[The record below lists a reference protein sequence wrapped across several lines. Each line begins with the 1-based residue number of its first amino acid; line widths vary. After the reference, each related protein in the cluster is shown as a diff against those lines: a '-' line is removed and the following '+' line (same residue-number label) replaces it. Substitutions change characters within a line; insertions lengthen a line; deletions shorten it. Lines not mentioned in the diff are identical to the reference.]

1 MQEKSVLT
9 GHLSELKQK
18 IENGLE
24 ELKSSKEL
32 YEFKSEY
39 LEGKKSK
46 ISGLMKEMKNI
57 APEERA
63 NYGKSVNE
71 LKEWALG
78 RFQKVEEEM
87 KERELQKKYES
98 EKIDL
103 TLPAEE
109 TAIGNLHPVTLIRKQ
124 LIDIFA
130 GMGFEVYEGREIE
143 TDYYNFTA
151 LNTPQDHPARD
162 MQDTYYLTNGQ
173 LLKSQTSAAQNAIL
187 RKYRD
192 SLVNNGTPIKAIFPG
207 RCFRNEAT
215 DACHENTFFQMEG
228 MMVGKD
234 ISISNLIYFMKTMLS
249 EVFQK
254 DIKVRLRPGFFPF
267 VEPGFEL
274 DISCL
279 ICGGE
284 GCPSCKHS
292 GWLELCPC
300 GMIHPEV
307 LRMGGIDPDE
317 YTGFA
322 FGLGLTRLVMM
333 KYGIKDIRDLNGGSL
348 KAMSQFTDDE

>member
-1 MQEKSVLT
+1 MDNKILELKEKFV
-9 GHLSELKQK
+9 SELEKIDNLAD
-18 IENGLE
+18 IENIRVSYLGKKGSVTDL
-24 ELKSSKEL
+24 LKGMKEL
-32 YEFKSEY
+32 S
-39 LEGKKSK
+39 
-46 ISGLMKEMKNI
+46 ND
-57 APEERA
+57 ERKVF
-63 NYGKSVNE
+63 GQKVNE
-71 LKEWALG
+71 LKGL
-78 RFQKVEEEM
+78 VN
-87 KERELQKKYES
+87 
-98 EKIDL
+98 EKITEKTQELKEKEIQKEIELMPEFDL
-103 TLPAEE
+103 SMPPVMDRGSYHPITLVQRECE
-109 TAIGNLHPVTLIRKQ
+109 R
-124 LIDIFA
+124 IFKS
-130 GMGFEVYEGREIE
+130 MGFTVEDYSEIV
-143 TDYYNFTA
+143 TDYECFES
-151 LNTPQDHPARD
+151 LNIPKHHPARD
-162 MQDTYYLTNGQ
+162 MQDTYYLANGQ
-173 LLKSQTSAAQNAIL
+173 LLKSQTSAAQNAIYK
-187 RKYRD
+187 KYRD
-192 SLVNNGTPIKAIFPG
+192 ALVNDGVPIKAIFPG

-228 MMVGKD
+228 VMVDKN

-307 LRMGGIDPDE
+307 LKAGGIDPDE

-333 KYGIKDIRDLNGGSL
+333 KYGIKDIRDLNSGSL
-348 KAMSQFTDDE
+348 KTLSQFTDDEN

>member
-1 MQEKSVLT
+1 MNETL
-9 GHLSELKQK
+9 QK
-18 IENGLE
+18 IRQETLE
-24 ELKSSKEL
+24 RLKAAKDESEIESLSVSVFGKSGSLTEILKSMGKLSK
-32 YEFKSEY
+32 
-39 LEGKKSK
+39 
-46 ISGLMKEMKNI
+46 
-57 APEERA
+57 EERA
-63 NYGKSVNE
+63 SVGQSVNAVKKE
-71 LKEWALG
+71 LEKELNERKAEIAARMQEL
-78 RFQKVEEEM
+78 RF
-87 KERELQKKYES
+87 EREAIDVTEPG
-98 EKIDL
+98 KIAQ
-103 TLPAEE
+103 PE
-109 TAIGNLHPVTLIRKQ
+109 GHLHPMTQTYRAIRDA
-124 LIDIFA
+124 LV
-130 GMGFEVYEGREIE
+130 GMGFTTYEGPEVE
-143 TDYYNFTA
+143 YDDYNFTK
-151 LNTPQDHPARD
+151 LNLPLDHPARD

-187 RKYRD
+187 RKYKD
-192 SLVNNGTPIKAIFPG
+192 SLINDGTPIKAIFPG

-307 LRMGGIDPDE
+307 MRMGGIDPEE

>member
-1 MQEKSVLT
+1 MDNKILSLKEKFV
-9 GHLSELKQK
+9 SELDRIDNLAD
-18 IENGLE
+18 IENIRVSYLGKKGSVTDL
-24 ELKSSKEL
+24 LKGMKEL
-32 YEFKSEY
+32 S
-39 LEGKKSK
+39 
-46 ISGLMKEMKNI
+46 ND
-57 APEERA
+57 ERKA
-63 NYGKSVNE
+63 FGQKVNE
-71 LKEWALG
+71 LKGLVNE
-78 RFQKVEEEM
+78 KI
-87 KERELQKKYES
+87 S
-98 EKIDL
+98 EKTQELKEKEIQKEIELMPEFDL
-103 TLPAEE
+103 SMPPKMDRGSYHPITLVQRECE
-109 TAIGNLHPVTLIRKQ
+109 R
-124 LIDIFA
+124 IFKS
-130 GMGFEVYEGREIE
+130 MGFTVEDYSEIV
-143 TDYYNFTA
+143 TDYECFES
-151 LNTPQDHPARD
+151 LNIPKHHPARD
-162 MQDTYYLTNGQ
+162 MQDTYYLENGQ
-173 LLKSQTSAAQNAIL
+173 LLKSQTSAAQNAIYK
-187 RKYRD
+187 KYRD
-192 SLVNNGTPIKAIFPG
+192 ALVNDGVPIKAIFPG

-228 MMVGKD
+228 VMVDKN

-307 LRMGGIDPDE
+307 LKAGGIDPDE

-333 KYGIKDIRDLNGGSL
+333 KYGIKDIRDLNSGNL
-348 KAMSQFTDDE
+348 KTLSQFTDDEN

>member
-1 MQEKSVLT
+1 MDNKILELKEKFV
-9 GHLSELKQK
+9 SELEKIDNLAD
-18 IENGLE
+18 IENIRVSYLGKKGSVTDL
-24 ELKSSKEL
+24 LKGMKEL
-32 YEFKSEY
+32 S
-39 LEGKKSK
+39 
-46 ISGLMKEMKNI
+46 ND
-57 APEERA
+57 ERKVF
-63 NYGKSVNE
+63 GQKVNE
-71 LKEWALG
+71 LKGLVNE
-78 RFQKVEEEM
+78 KI
-87 KERELQKKYES
+87 S
-98 EKIDL
+98 EKTQELKEKEIQKEIELMPEFDL
-103 TLPAEE
+103 SMPPVMDRGSYHPITLVQRECE
-109 TAIGNLHPVTLIRKQ
+109 R
-124 LIDIFA
+124 IFKS
-130 GMGFEVYEGREIE
+130 MGFTVEDYSEIV
-143 TDYYNFTA
+143 TDYECFES
-151 LNTPQDHPARD
+151 LNIPEHHPARD

-173 LLKSQTSAAQNAIL
+173 LLKSQTSAAQNAIYK
-187 RKYRD
+187 KYRD
-192 SLVNNGTPIKAIFPG
+192 ALVNDGVPIKAIFPG

-228 MMVGKD
+228 VMVDKN

-307 LRMGGIDPDE
+307 LKAGGIDPDE

-333 KYGIKDIRDLNGGSL
+333 KYGIKDIRDLNSGSL
-348 KAMSQFTDDE
+348 KTLSQFTDDEN

>member
-1 MQEKSVLT
+1 MDNKILSLKEKFV
-9 GHLSELKQK
+9 SELDK
-18 IENGLE
+18 IDNLADIESIRVSYLGKKGSVTDL
-24 ELKSSKEL
+24 LKGMKEL
-32 YEFKSEY
+32 S
-39 LEGKKSK
+39 
-46 ISGLMKEMKNI
+46 ND
-57 APEERA
+57 ERKA
-63 NYGKSVNE
+63 FGQKVNE
-71 LKEWALG
+71 LKGL
-78 RFQKVEEEM
+78 VN
-87 KERELQKKYES
+87 
-98 EKIDL
+98 EKITEKTNELKEKEIQKEIELMPEFDL
-103 TLPAEE
+103 SMPPVMDRGSYHPITLVQRECE
-109 TAIGNLHPVTLIRKQ
+109 R
-124 LIDIFA
+124 IFKS
-130 GMGFEVYEGREIE
+130 MGFTVEDYSEIV
-143 TDYYNFTA
+143 TDYECFES
-151 LNTPQDHPARD
+151 LNIPKHHPARD

-173 LLKSQTSAAQNAIL
+173 LLKSQTSAAQNAIYK
-187 RKYRD
+187 KYRD
-192 SLVNNGTPIKAIFPG
+192 ALVNDGVPIKAIFPG

-228 MMVGKD
+228 VMVDKN

-274 DISCL
+274 DISRL

-307 LRMGGIDPDE
+307 LKAGGIDPDE

-333 KYGIKDIRDLNGGSL
+333 KYGIKDIRDLNSGNL
-348 KAMSQFTDDE
+348 KTLSQFTDDEN